1 MWPLQT
7 SSVSCGVGGDEWER
21 SFMGSVPT
29 CMHVCS
35 RTLCT
40 AVCFRGS
47 CLSVHLCVP
56 LYLNICQHMYVCSDG
71 NYGRCAGVHSC
82 VCPGLSLSITGK
94 EISACVELCLNLSRL
109 PYPQGL
115 LSPPQFNLILS
126 AVSLFP
132 SSSPDV
138 AIKQMQQLSRVPQ
151 TAIPPGPP
159 SRN

>member
-1 MWPLQT
+1 MWPLRM
-7 SSVSCGVGGDEWER
+7 SSVSCGVDGDEWER
-21 SFMGSVPT
+21 SCMWGVPT
-29 CMHVCS
+29 CVHDCS
-35 RTLCT
+35 CTLCMT
-40 AVCFRGS
+40 VCFRGS

-56 LYLNICQHMYVCSDG
+56 LCLNIYTSTCTYVLTAITAHTVQVCIPL
-71 NYGRCAGVHSC
+71 CA
-82 VCPGLSLSITGK
+82 LGK
-94 EISACVELCLNLSRL
+94 SEHNGAISACTELCLDLSRL

-115 LSPPQFNLILS
+115 LSSPRFNLILS